1 MKAFVMDELPDTRVI
16 VPEHN
21 SSPGRPAGP
30 GVYRRN
36 HPEEMPVQSA
46 GQPDQ
51 ELQA

>member
-30 GVYRRN
+30 GLYRWN
-36 HPEEMPVQSA
+36 HTEEITVQPA
-46 GQPDQ
+46 GQPDP
-51 ELQA
+51 ELQE